1 MTLYMYTV
9 AHIHNNYMY
18 PLQLLG
24 SKMRSSGDRRDA
36 DKHKGRP
43 INYPLTSGEF
53 VNNYFPISGS
63 AVYSGLPHSRS
74 FATFRH
80 EFQLEDACNFIA
92 AGLEVCGK
100 NNIFLN
106 NCIYASLPDCK
117 LMSSLLC
124 RCLHCD
130 SAHMLTC
137 AHPHSHAHTHPL
149 SLSHTCTQ
157 TIHVTTYVGSNWGWS
172 Y

>member
-1 MTLYMYTV
+1 MYMYL
-9 AHIHNNYMY
+9 
-18 PLQLLG
+18 LQLLG

-53 VNNYFPISGS
+53 VNFPISGS

-100 NNIFLN
+100 KKFNKF
-106 NCIYASLPDCK
+106 CASLSDHTLTC
-117 LMSSLLC
+117 SLLC
-124 RCLHCD
+124 RCMHCN
-130 SAHMLTC
+130 
-137 AHPHSHAHTHPL
+137 
-149 SLSHTCTQ
+149 SHTCTYMHIR
-157 TIHVTTYVGSNWGWS
+157 TIHTIFLHT
-172 Y
+172 